1 MHKQL
6 RISPAA
12 SLLSCASASACQ
24 TDTTQCCFQVISAPD
39 IVPAGGAQAALAPN
53 DMRTL
58 VAKHKGK
65 KAAAA
70 VAAAPADGLQSI
82 QVNRKY
88 GGDSLG

>member
-1 MHKQL
+1 
-6 RISPAA
+6 
-12 SLLSCASASACQ
+12 
-24 TDTTQCCFQVISAPD
+24 
-39 IVPAGGAQAALAPN
+39 
-53 DMRTL
+53 MRTL

-70 VAAAPADGLQSI
+70 VAATPADGLQSI